1 MNEWKFGEPQ
11 EGSKGKTTILRS
23 GALYEFVWYEL
34 DENIF

>member
-1 MNEWKFGEPQ
+1 MKVWGTTRREQRENI
-11 EGSKGKTTILRS
+11 TILWS